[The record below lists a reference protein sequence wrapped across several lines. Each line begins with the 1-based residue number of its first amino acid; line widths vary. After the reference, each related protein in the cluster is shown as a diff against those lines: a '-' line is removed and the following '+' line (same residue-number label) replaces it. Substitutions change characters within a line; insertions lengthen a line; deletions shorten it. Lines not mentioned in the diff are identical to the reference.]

1 MNSTR
6 PRIAWLVYS
15 TVLTLGVILG
25 EAVNLR
31 SQAPSAVTLANW
43 VLSLTLLTAL
53 WCYSLRRPL
62 GTAKYW
68 RVVFWIVLFANV
80 VMLVPVMLAGPEIAL
95 VAGGLTL
102 VIIPA
107 YYAAFR
113 YAYRSPELWSRAISL

>member
-1 MNSTR
+1 MTPTR
-6 PRIAWLVYS
+6 PRVAWLVYS
-15 TVLTLGVILG
+15 VFLTLGVILG
-25 EAVNLR
+25 EAVNMR

-43 VLSLTLLTAL
+43 ILSITLLTAL
-53 WCYSLRRPL
+53 WAYSLRRPL
-62 GTAKYW
+62 GTANYW

-80 VMLVPVMLAGPEIAL
+80 IMLVPVILAGPEIAM

-113 YAYRSPELWSRAISL
+113 YAYRSQDLWSRAN

>member
-1 MNSTR
+1 MTPTR
-6 PRIAWLVYS
+6 PRVAWLVYS
-15 TVLTLGVILG
+15 VFLTLGVILG
-25 EAVNLR
+25 EAVNMR

-43 VLSLTLLTAL
+43 VLSITLLTAL
-53 WCYSLRRPL
+53 WAYSLRRPL

-80 VMLVPVMLAGPEIAL
+80 IMLVPVILAGPEIAM

-113 YAYRSPELWSRAISL
+113 YAYRSQDLWSRAN